1 MSAPIGSKVSDIRV
15 NGTPIDPAAS
25 YRVSV
30 NNFLADGGDGFT
42 VLRDGTNRTGGMVDL
57 DALTVYL
64 QAHPNIA
71 PPATD
76 RITAIA

>member
-1 MSAPIGSKVSDIRV
+1 MALGGVPIY
-15 NGTPIDPAAS
+15 PAAS

-42 VLRDGTNRTGGMVDL
+42 ELGGGTNRTGGMVDL
-57 DALTVYL
+57 DALTAYL
-64 QAHPNIA
+64 QGHPDIA

-76 RITAIA
+76 RITKVA